1 MILSGSRRKF
11 IKSSSAIILGSPM
24 LNLPI
29 ACKTK
34 SAQDTSLD
42 IHIFSK
48 HLQFLNYRDMADAA
62 RTLGFDGIDLTV

>member
-1 MILSGSRRKF
+1 
-11 IKSSSAIILGSPM
+11 M

-34 SAQDTSLD
+34 STQDTSLD